1 LRSTSVDSRELA
13 KKWQRPIGRCEH
25 GLMDVKTTWPKLIFA
40 GVIACVP
47 AVLSYCKASQEAD
60 HARIEA
66 DAGYRTLVQNVRHLE
81 MVVTAQNNA
90 LSILIDKTPGVGRI
104 AAGSAAGSAASGSG
118 AGSAAPAPPE
128 FPTLPDSTAAAL
140 RMQSKD

>member
-1 LRSTSVDSRELA
+1 
-13 KKWQRPIGRCEH
+13 
-25 GLMDVKTTWPKLIFA
+25 MDLKTTWPKLIFA
-40 GVIACVP
+40 GVVACVP

-66 DAGYRTLVQNVRHLE
+66 DAGYQALVQSVRHLE
-81 MVVTAQNNA
+81 MVVTAQNNTLA
-90 LSILIDKTPGVGRI
+90 VLIGKTPGMEPI
-104 AAGSAAGSAASGSG
+104 AVGSAASGSG

-140 RMQSKD
+140 RMQGKD